1 MEEPATCHATVKEI
15 MARFVV
21 TITMDDTLAKAQ
33 QLFAQHHFHHLLVTE
48 NGRLVGIISDRD
60 LLKATSPFVGTFS
73 ETSRDRA
80 TLTKRVHQ
88 IMRHNPITVKA
99 DTPVE
104 AAARL
109 LIEKDVSCLPVVSK
123 EDRVEG
129 ILSWRDLLEAAFV
142 PSPTRS

>member
-1 MEEPATCHATVKEI
+1 
-15 MARFVV
+15 
-21 TITMDDTLAKAQ
+21 
-33 QLFAQHHFHHLLVTE
+33 VTE